1 MRSTG
6 SDDEAGPGILAGFDG
21 TTGRSD
27 HGGRRTYLI
36 QLLRDSPTPLSV
48 SEVAG
53 RLGAPLSTIRVH
65 LEALADAGLAIRTR
79 DAAGTPGR
87 PRVLYHG
94 VLPNQTHERA
104 QGYRLLAEQLVGAMA
119 ELPDGTEH
127 LTRVGRAWGEVLGA
141 VGQAESA
148 EGALRRLVAKL
159 DALWFAPELV
169 EVREDRARLV
179 LHHCPLIQV
188 QQDAPEAVR
197 TLVAA
202 LIDGI
207 VAAQGSAL
215 RVTAVQ
221 FDTAADRCAVELR
234 A

>member
-6 SDDEAGPGILAGFDG
+6 SDDEAGPGSLAGFDG

-36 QLLRDSPTPLSV
+36 QLLRDSPAPLSV
-48 SEVAG
+48 SEVAE

-65 LEALADAGLAIRTR
+65 LEALADAGLAVRTR
-79 DAAGTPGR
+79 DSAGTPGR
-87 PRVLYHG
+87 PRVLYRG

-104 QGYRLLAEQLVGAMA
+104 QGYRLLAEQLVGALA
-119 ELPDGTEH
+119 ELPDGTER
-127 LTRVGRAWGEVLGA
+127 LTRVGRSWGEVLGA
-141 VGQAESA
+141 VGQAEPT
-148 EGALRRLVAKL
+148 EGPLRRLVAKL

-169 EVREDRARLV
+169 EAREGSARLV
-179 LHHCPLIQV
+179 LHHCPLIEV
-188 QQDAPEAVR
+188 QQVAPEAVR

-202 LIDGI
+202 VVDGI
-207 VAAQGSAL
+207 VTAQGSPL
-215 RVTAVQ
+215 RVTEVQ
-221 FDTAADRCAVELR
+221 FDTGADRCAVELR